1 MIARVW
7 QARID
12 ANRGAE
18 YDEFAHQRS
27 LPTFA
32 AHDGFRGCSFLG
44 QGADRVVLTLWDSL
58 SDAEALENSA
68 RYQDTVAAI
77 LRTGFILGATP
88 VILAPVEDP
97 MCPECGGGD

>member
-1 MIARVW
+1 
-7 QARID
+7 
-12 ANRGAE
+12 
-18 YDEFAHQRS
+18 
-27 LPTFA
+27 
-32 AHDGFRGCSFLG
+32 
-44 QGADRVVLTLWDSL
+44 VLTLWDSL